1 VLQLENLF
9 EIEKIKN
16 LNADVII
23 FFTPGGWGDITY
35 KEESYARSLLE
46 GIRRT
51 LKDWKYKTAVIGYPR
66 TKAGILGK
74 LKSMKEIVTSFPS
87 ESKKLADLSDNITKR
102 YKNIRIILVGYS
114 FGGAFVNEAMKK
126 VKNGRIYG
134 IEAGTPFVYKKVR
147 SKNVLCLDNAG
158 KDALAMGNF
167 RKLSWVGV
175 KGILK
180 LVFLFKLIRLKI
192 SEAFHFEEHEYF
204 WRDKEVKCKVLDF
217 LGEKFKRK

>member
-1 VLQLENLF
+1 MLQLKDLF

-35 KEESYARSLLE
+35 TEESYARSLLE

-51 LKDWKYKTAVIGYPR
+51 LKDWKYRASVIGYPR

-74 LKSMKEIVTSFPS
+74 LKSMKEVVTAFPT
-87 ESKKLADLSDNITKR
+87 ESKRLAKLSDSIATR
-102 YKNIRIILVGYS
+102 YKNIKIILIGYS
-114 FGGAFVNEAMKK
+114 FGGAFVNEVMKK
-126 VKNGRIYG
+126 VKNGRIYC
-134 IEAGTPFVYKKVR
+134 IEAGTPFVYKIFR

-175 KGILK
+175 KGLLK
-180 LVFLFKLIRLKI
+180 LVFLFKLIRLRI